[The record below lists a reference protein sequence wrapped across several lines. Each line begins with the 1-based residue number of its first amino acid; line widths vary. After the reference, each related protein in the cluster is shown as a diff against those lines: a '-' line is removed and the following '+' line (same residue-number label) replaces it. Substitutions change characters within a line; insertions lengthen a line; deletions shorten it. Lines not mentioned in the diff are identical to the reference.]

1 MKSNN
6 FKNRLTALALCFTL
20 LLGAAP
26 ITRAY
31 AVNDESD
38 TSSSQSDSDS
48 ANTSST
54 DSDGTDTSSTDSGST
69 DSADSKDSKDATAD
83 NDKDVTA
90 AASEA
95 PAVTATAALLISP
108 DSDMVLYEKN
118 ADEKRYPASTTKIM
132 TALLTLENVKDL
144 NETVTAEQ
152 GDFAKVTSDSSN
164 ADIKV
169 GETVRVID
177 LLYALML
184 PSANEAAYMLAR
196 HVGGTSEHFVDMM
209 NTRAEELGCTGTH
222 FCNPCGLHEEDHYTT
237 ARDLYL
243 IAREAMKNDTFTN
256 IIDTVQYRMPKTNM
270 HEERIIFTTNQ
281 LIFSSFNPWSYP
293 YNKGIKTGHTS
304 QAGNCFVGYAEY
316 GDAKLYSVV
325 LGSAASSKEYPTVA
339 ASFTD
344 TKSLYKWGFTHFK
357 TKTVAKKGDTL
368 AHVNVD
374 LSTQTD
380 QLVLTA
386 KNDLVALLP
395 ADVETD
401 SLEATPNLPEAV
413 DAPIKAGDV
422 VGSMTY
428 SYNGTSYGTVE
439 LVALSDVEMSRVL
452 YYSDKLSHFFQSTV
466 FKIVLIA
473 AAIFIVLYI
482 LFNITFGGIRR
493 RRRRKAMRQA
503 LR

>member
-48 ANTSST
+48 AN
-54 DSDGTDTSSTDSGST
+54 TSSTDSGST

-413 DAPIKAGDV
+413 DAPIK
-422 VGSMTY
+422 
-428 SYNGTSYGTVE
+428 GTSYGTVE

-493 RRRRKAMRQA
+493 RRRRKAMRK
-503 LR
+503 RYDNDDYPRRHRR